1 MEIDKIKFLVAMARS
16 KQSITSLSNASGIG
30 RVTLSALKNG
40 RLATVEPLTLGKL
53 ADALGVDVTELIKD
67 RKEVAT

>member
-16 KQSITSLSNASGIG
+16 KQSITSLSIASGIG

-67 RKEVAT
+67 RKEATV